1 MELIPH
7 ERLKRL
13 SAMISGAITFY
24 EIDGDEILKVLR
36 DSSKPSL
43 ITGMETIGASLY
55 WLRRQM
61 EAFVREADENEKA

>member
-1 MELIPH
+1 MELIPQ
-7 ERLKRL
+7 ERLKRM

-24 EIDGDEILKVLR
+24 EIEGDEILKVLR
-36 DSSKPSL
+36 DSSKPGL

>member
-7 ERLKRL
+7 ERLKRM
-13 SAMISGAITFY
+13 SAMVSGAITFY

-36 DSSKPSL
+36 DNSKPGL

-61 EAFVREADENEKA
+61 EAFIREADENEKA

>member
-7 ERLKRL
+7 EKLKRMN
-13 SAMISGAITFY
+13 AMIHGAIVFY
-24 EIDGDEILKVLR
+24 EIEGDQILKVLR
-36 DSSKPSL
+36 DSSKDDLVTS
-43 ITGMETIGASLY
+43 METIGASLY

>member
-7 ERLKRL
+7 ERLKRM
-13 SAMISGAITFY
+13 SAMVSGAITFY

-36 DSSKPSL
+36 DNSKPGL

>member
-7 ERLKRL
+7 ERLKRM
-13 SAMISGAITFY
+13 SAMISGAIAFY
-24 EIDGDEILKVLR
+24 EIEGDQILKVLR
-36 DSSKPSL
+36 DNSKDSL

-61 EAFVREADENEKA
+61 EAFIREADENEKA

>member
-7 ERLKRL
+7 EKLKRMN
-13 SAMISGAITFY
+13 AMIHGAITFY

-36 DSSKPSL
+36 DNSKPGL

>member
-7 ERLKRL
+7 ERLKRM

-36 DSSKPSL
+36 DSSKPGL

-61 EAFVREADENEKA
+61 EAFIREANENEKA

>member
-1 MELIPH
+1 MELFPH
-7 ERLKRL
+7 ERLKRM

-24 EIDGDEILKVLR
+24 EIDGNEILKVLR
-36 DSSKPSL
+36 DSSKPGL

>member
-7 ERLKRL
+7 EKLKRM
-13 SAMISGAITFY
+13 SAMISGAIAFY
-24 EIDGDEILKVLR
+24 EIEGDQILKVLR
-36 DSSKPSL
+36 DNSKNDL

>member
-7 ERLKRL
+7 ERLKRM

-24 EIDGDEILKVLR
+24 EIEGDEILKVLR
-36 DSSKPSL
+36 DSSKPGL

-61 EAFVREADENEKA
+61 EAFVRDADENEKA

>member
-7 ERLKRL
+7 ERLKRM
-13 SAMISGAITFY
+13 SAMISGAIAFY
-24 EIDGDEILKVLR
+24 EIDGDDILNILH
-36 DSSKPSL
+36 DSSKSGL

>member
-7 ERLKRL
+7 EKLKRMN
-13 SAMISGAITFY
+13 AMIYGAIAFY
-24 EIDGDEILKVLR
+24 EIEGDQILKVLR
-36 DSSKPSL
+36 DSSKDDL